1 MSQGKAY
8 TLRPRLKPVIVIIDR
23 PLLKRIDKAAAALG
37 VNRSVFI
44 RQAAEE
50 KLVTRG

>member
-1 MSQGKAY
+1 MSSKPKSY
-8 TLRPRLKPVIVIIDR
+8 TLNRRLKPIIVVIDR
-23 PLLKRIDKAAAALG
+23 PLLKRIDKASEKLG

-50 KLVTRG
+50 KLANA